1 MAETLTYGAVSG
13 HVGTAAMVL
22 GWFAVGL
29 IGVATIGLLIMI
41 MSISL
46 LRKFSDGSD
55 ATYSE
60 YIHSDED

>member
-46 LRKFSDGSD
+46 LRRLTDDSDVSY
-55 ATYSE
+55 AE
-60 YIHSDED
+60 YMHSDED

>member
-29 IGVATIGLLIMI
+29 IGTVAIGLLIMI

-46 LRKFSDGSD
+46 IARLTDESE
-55 ATYSE
+55 ATSVSE
-60 YIHSDED
+60 EYV